1 MIRLPSGT
9 LLVINKISSISKIN
23 ENCCD
28 TGKFYIEIGCGGL
41 LFVESDYDRRVL
53 NALREG
59 IINRVMN
66 AS

>member
-1 MIRLPSGT
+1 MIRLSSGT
-9 LLVINKISSISKIN
+9 VLVINKISSVSEVK

-28 TGKFYIEIGCGGL
+28 TSKFYIEIGCGGL
-41 LFVESDYDRRVL
+41 VFVESDYDRRVL

>member
-1 MIRLPSGT
+1 MLRLSSGT
-9 LLVINKISSISKIN
+9 LLVIHKISSISEVK

-41 LFVESDYDRRVL
+41 MIVESDYDRRAL
-53 NALREG
+53 NALRED

>member
-1 MIRLPSGT
+1 MIRLSRGT
-9 LLVINKISSISKIN
+9 LLVIHKISSISEVK

-41 LFVESDYDRRVL
+41 MFVESDYDRRVL
-53 NALREG
+53 NALRED
-59 IINRVMN
+59 IINRGMN